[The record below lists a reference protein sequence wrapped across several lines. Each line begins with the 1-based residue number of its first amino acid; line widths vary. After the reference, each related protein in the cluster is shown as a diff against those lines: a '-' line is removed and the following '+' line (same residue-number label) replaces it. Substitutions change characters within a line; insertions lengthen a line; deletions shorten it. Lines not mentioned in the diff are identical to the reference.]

1 MLEATNLF
9 FNRAADHLGLSQ
21 QLRDILL
28 IPNRVVRVEIVTERD
43 DGGLHHHMGYRV
55 QHNRSRGPMKGGL
68 RYHPSM
74 DEDHAAGLASLMT
87 WKTAVVNVPFGGA
100 KGGINCDP
108 SKLSEAELNRITTT
122 FVELIKEVIGPTI
135 DIPAPDV
142 NTNAMVM
149 GWIMDEY
156 SKYYGFSPGV
166 VTGKPVDLFGSLGRD
181 EATGRGVMYALEESL
196 KAAGRTLGEVSVAI
210 QGFGN
215 VGSHSARLLAA
226 AGAHIVAV
234 SDISGGI
241 ANDKGID
248 VPALLEW
255 VAEHKIVQGFPGA
268 DDIDGAAVLTY
279 KADVLIPAAMENAI
293 TVDNAAD
300 IQASIVVEAANGP
313 VTPDAHDILNGRDIL
328 VIPDILANAGGVT
341 VSYFEWS
348 QNIQQYQWELERVN
362 TELEKAMRKAHADV
376 AGLAA
381 REGLDMRT
389 AAFVLAIKRVARAQA
404 ARRHVSQH
412 MPKSLLD

>member
-1 MLEATNLF
+1 
-9 FNRAADHLGLSQ
+9 
-21 QLRDILL
+21 
-28 IPNRVVRVEIVTERD
+28 
-43 DGGLHHHMGYRV
+43 
-55 QHNRSRGPMKGGL
+55 
-68 RYHPSM
+68 M

-87 WKTAVVNVPFGGA
+87 WKTAVANVPFGGA

-108 SKLSEAELNRITTT
+108 SKLSQAELYRITTT

-142 NTNAMVM
+142 NTNGQIMA
-149 GWIMDEY
+149 WIMDEY

-166 VTGKPVDLFGSLGRD
+166 VTGKPVDLFGSLGRE
-181 EATGRGVMYALEESL
+181 EATGRGVMYALEECL
-196 KAAGRTLGEVSVAI
+196 KQQGRTLADISVSI

-215 VGSHSARLLAA
+215 VGSHAARLIDV
-226 AGAHIVAV
+226 AGGKIVAV

-241 ANDKGID
+241 HNDQGLD

-255 VAEHKIVQGFPGA
+255 VAEHKVVEGFPGA
-268 DDIDGAAVLTY
+268 NAISGDEVLSC
-279 KADVLIPAAMENAI
+279 KADVLIPAAMEEAI
-293 TVDNAAD
+293 TGDNADSIQAD
-300 IQASIVVEAANGP
+300 IIVEAANGP
-313 VTPDAHDILNGRDIL
+313 VTPQAHDILEARGAT

-348 QNIQQYQWELERVN
+348 QNIQQYQWEAERVT
-362 TELEKAMRKAHADV
+362 TELDRLMRKAYADV

-389 AAFVLAIKRVARAQA
+389 AAFVLAIKRVARAA
-404 ARRHVSQH
+404 VSRRNVSRH
-412 MPKSLLD
+412 LPKGLLTD